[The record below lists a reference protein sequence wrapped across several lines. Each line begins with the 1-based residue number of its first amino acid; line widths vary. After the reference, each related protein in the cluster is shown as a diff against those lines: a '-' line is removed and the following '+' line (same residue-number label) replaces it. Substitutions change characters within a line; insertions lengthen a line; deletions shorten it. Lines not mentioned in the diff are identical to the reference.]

1 MLGNLGF
8 TEIAI
13 LLLILVLFFGAKRIP
28 EIGASIG
35 KGIKEFKRGLK
46 DEAPEPPADTPLPP
60 SQSAG
65 PIAPSSS
72 GMMRRAR
79 CLYRSPPPSDE
90 SMCQIVPCVNT
101 LCSSTGRRQLP
112 RAPARPRP
120 RAVHRRA

>member
-46 DEAPEPPADTPLPP
+46 DE
-60 SQSAG
+60 
-65 PIAPSSS
+65 
-72 GMMRRAR
+72 
-79 CLYRSPPPSDE
+79 PPSDPPA
-90 SMCQIVPCVNT
+90 SDA
-101 LCSSTGRRQLP
+101 SLP
-112 RAPARPRP
+112 PTASGGAGGSPKRLNQ
-120 RAVHRRA
+120 

>member
-46 DEAPEPPADTPLPP
+46 TEDEVEPPSPTDASLPP
-60 SQSAG
+60 AHGAG
-65 PIAPSSS
+65 PKRLS
-72 GMMRRAR
+72 
-79 CLYRSPPPSDE
+79 
-90 SMCQIVPCVNT
+90 Q
-101 LCSSTGRRQLP
+101 
-112 RAPARPRP
+112 
-120 RAVHRRA
+120 

>member
-46 DEAPEPPADTPLPP
+46 DVDSSESTPPEVPPN
-60 SQSAG
+60 SEG
-65 PIAPSSS
+65 PK
-72 GMMRRAR
+72 R
-79 CLYRSPPPSDE
+79 LT
-90 SMCQIVPCVNT
+90 Q
-101 LCSSTGRRQLP
+101 
-112 RAPARPRP
+112 
-120 RAVHRRA
+120 

>member
-46 DEAPEPPADTPLPP
+46 DEQPEPP
-60 SQSAG
+60 G
-65 PIAPSSS
+65 SSDS
-72 GMMRRAR
+72 
-79 CLYRSPPPSDE
+79 
-90 SMCQIVPCVNT
+90 
-101 LCSSTGRRQLP
+101 LP
-112 RAPARPRP
+112 RSAPGTGAARAAGAAPKRLNQ
-120 RAVHRRA
+120 

>member
-1 MLGNLGF
+1 MFGNLGF

-46 DEAPEPPADTPLPP
+46 DEAPEAPEPPADAPLPP

-65 PIAPSSS
+65 PN
-72 GMMRRAR
+72 R
-79 CLYRSPPPSDE
+79 LN
-90 SMCQIVPCVNT
+90 Q
-101 LCSSTGRRQLP
+101 
-112 RAPARPRP
+112 
-120 RAVHRRA
+120 